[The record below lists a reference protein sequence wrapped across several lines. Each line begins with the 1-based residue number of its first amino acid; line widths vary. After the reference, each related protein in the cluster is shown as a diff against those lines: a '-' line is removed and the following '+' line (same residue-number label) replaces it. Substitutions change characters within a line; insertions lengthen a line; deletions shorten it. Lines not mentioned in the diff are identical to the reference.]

1 MAGGLRV
8 VVVGAGIGGLT
19 LAIALRRRGVP
30 VTVYEQAPELREIGA
45 GVALSANATRQ
56 LHRLGLGDALGAV
69 SVQPSALVFRR
80 WSDGEVIAA
89 HEMGGR
95 YRAAFGAPYYG
106 VHRAALQRVFAGAL
120 EPGVVEHGARC
131 VGVSADGDAARVEL
145 ADGRSVAA
153 DVVVGADGVHSAV
166 RRHVAG
172 DRAAVFSGTVG
183 YRGLVPIERLPS
195 LPDATPLQFWAGP
208 RAHLLH
214 YSIEGG
220 SIVNFLA
227 VVRQAEWT
235 SETWNEPCDVADTLA
250 AFEGWHDAV
259 TEMVGAVPEGSRWAL
274 HDHAPLERWSAGRVV
289 LIGDAAHAM
298 LPHQGQ
304 GANQTVEDAI
314 ALADLLEGTDA
325 AGIADALA
333 RYEALR
339 RPRTRRVQRW
349 SRMVADWMHLPDG
362 PAADRRDVRMA
373 QAPADLEWIHGYDVQ
388 RELAASRPPSAFVT
402 GQTIAVEG
410 GGQFR

>member
-1 MAGGLRV
+1 MADGLRV
-8 VVVGAGIGGLT
+8 AVVGAGIGGLT

-30 VTVYEQAPELREIGA
+30 VTVYEQASELREIGA
-45 GVALSANATRQ
+45 GVALSANATRH
-56 LHRLGLGDALGAV
+56 LHRLGLGDALEAV

-80 WSDGEVIAA
+80 WSDGEIIAS
-89 HEMGGR
+89 HEVGAR

-120 EPGVVEHGARC
+120 EAGVVEHGCRC
-131 VGVSADGDAARVEL
+131 VGVGADGGEARVEL
-145 ADGRSVAA
+145 ADGRSVEA

-172 DRAAVFSGTVG
+172 ERTPVFSGTVG
-183 YRGLVPIERLPS
+183 YRGLVPVEQLPS
-195 LPDATPLQFWAGP
+195 LPDPTPLQFWAGP

-214 YSIEGG
+214 YSVEGG

-235 SETWNEPCDVADTLA
+235 SETWNEPCDVADALA
-250 AFEGWHDAV
+250 GFDGWHAAV

-274 HDHAPLERWSAGRVV
+274 HDHAPLERWSAGPVV

-304 GANQTVEDAI
+304 GANQTIEDAI

-325 AGIADALA
+325 AGLPAALA

-339 RPRTRRVQRW
+339 KPRTRRVQRW

-362 PAADRRDVRMA
+362 PAADRRDARMA
-373 QAPADLEWIHGYDVQ
+373 DAPSDLEWIHGYDVQ
-388 RELAASRPPSAFVT
+388 RDLAASTAPSPAP
-402 GQTIAVEG
+402 
-410 GGQFR
+410 